1 MPPPT
6 TNTSQTFDAFGAPGA
21 AGAPGSVVVGRA
33 VIGAGFKQ
41 VSWGTNRRD
50 GGSKAVAKFAI
61 LFFFFL
67 FSANMRVSGEG
78 LPDHLF
84 VLVPLAC
91 AP

>member
-6 TNTSQTFDAFGAPGA
+6 TSTSQAPGA
-21 AGAPGSVVVGRA
+21 PEAPGSVVVGLA
-33 VIGAGFKQ
+33 VIGAAVKR
-41 VSWGTNRRD
+41 VSWEANRRA
-50 GGSKAVAKFAI
+50 GRSSAVAKFAI

-67 FSANMRVSGEG
+67 FSANMRVSAEG